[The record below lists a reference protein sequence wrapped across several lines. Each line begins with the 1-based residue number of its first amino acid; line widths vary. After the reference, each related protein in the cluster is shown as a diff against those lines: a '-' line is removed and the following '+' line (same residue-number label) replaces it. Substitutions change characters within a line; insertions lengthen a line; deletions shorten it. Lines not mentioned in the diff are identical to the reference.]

1 MSFAWSSILRS
12 KVSHGQKAVDPLK
25 PEYVDRPSFSKICLP
40 RSEGRGPIE
49 ASWAWSTPMILCKVS
64 HGQKAVDPLK
74 HVYGRRCDMD
84 NLQSPTVRRP
94 WTH

>member
-1 MSFAWSSILRS
+1 MSQSGP
-12 KVSHGQKAVDPLK
+12 KDVVSHGQKAVDPLK
-25 PEYVDRPSFSKICLP
+25 LAAYLAIGAVLTGLP

-49 ASWAWSTPMILCKVS
+49 ARLWLKESRATTPPVVS

-74 HVYGRRCDMD
+74 HVVPAREEQ
-84 NLQSPTVRRP
+84 LAAWSPTVRRP